1 MLATT
6 PKPDNNEIRF
16 EYQNSP
22 INFQDLSNSANGGI
36 VITMSSMPLLT
47 VRDLKVRFKTT
58 RGLLEA
64 VNGASFDIKKG
75 ELYGIVG
82 ESGSGKSVTALSIL
96 DILPPNALITE
107 GQILFKGS
115 DLLTLKDRDMR
126 AIRGNKISMV
136 FQDALASF
144 DPVFTIA
151 NQIGEAVR
159 IHRKM
164 NNRQLSKHIESLLT
178 SVGIP
183 EPKSRK
189 DQYPHQFSGG
199 MKQRAMSAMALS
211 NNPELI
217 IADEPT
223 TSLDVTIQAQLMDLF
238 KDLKD
243 RLGISIL
250 LITHDMGLI
259 AEVCDRVSVM
269 YGGFIL
275 ETADV
280 FSLFRDPKHPYTRGL
295 IDSIPSL
302 DKDAKTLISIPG
314 KVPDPLELPSGCVFE
329 PRCSYATEICSH
341 DNPPLLDLNDGTKV
355 ACYRVQKEE
364 I

>member
-1 MLATT
+1 
-6 PKPDNNEIRF
+6 
-16 EYQNSP
+16 
-22 INFQDLSNSANGGI
+22 
-36 VITMSSMPLLT
+36 MSSTPLLS
-47 VRDLKVRFKTT
+47 VRDLQVQFKTLHGT
-58 RGLLEA
+58 VAA
-64 VNGASFDIKKG
+64 VNGVNFDIEKG

-96 DILPPNALITE
+96 NILPPNGRIDS
-107 GQILFKGS
+107 GQIRYMDS
-115 DLLTLKDRDMR
+115 DLLTLEDHQMR
-126 AIRGNKISMV
+126 AIRGNEIAMV

-159 IHRKM
+159 IHRKISTS
-164 NNRQLSKHIESLLT
+164 QLNDLIIQQLT

-183 EPKSRK
+183 EPQVRK

-211 NNPELI
+211 NKPSLI

-238 KDLKD
+238 MHLKES
-243 RLGISIL
+243 LGVSIL

-269 YGGFIL
+269 YAGFIL

-280 FSLFRDPKHPYTRGL
+280 FSLFKEPKHPYTRGL

-302 DKDAKTLISIPG
+302 DKDIDTLVSIPG
-314 KVPDPLELPSGCVFE
+314 RVPSPMELPTGCVFQ
-329 PRCSYATEICSH
+329 PRCSYAEEAC
-341 DNPPLLDLNDGTKV
+341 LLGMPKLQSLENGTTV
-355 ACYRVQKEE
+355 ACFRVQKGE

>member
-1 MLATT
+1 
-6 PKPDNNEIRF
+6 
-16 EYQNSP
+16 
-22 INFQDLSNSANGGI
+22 
-36 VITMSSMPLLT
+36 MPLLSIQ
-47 VRDLKVRFKTT
+47 DLRVQFRTP
-58 RGLLEA
+58 RGVLEA
-64 VNGASFDIKKG
+64 VNGVSFDVGEG

-96 DILPPNALITE
+96 NILPPNARIID
-107 GQILFKGS
+107 GQILFRGS
-115 DLLTLKDRDMR
+115 DLLTLPNRR
-126 AIRGNKISMV
+126 LRSIRGNAIAMV

-164 NNRQLSKHIESLLT
+164 NSRMLNEHIVDLLM

-183 EPKSRK
+183 EPKLRK

-211 NNPELI
+211 NSPALI

-223 TSLDVTIQAQLMDLF
+223 TSLDVTIQAQLMELF
-238 KDLKD
+238 KDLKE
-243 RLGISIL
+243 RLGVSIV

-269 YGGFIL
+269 YSGFIF

-280 FSLFRDPKHPYTRGL
+280 FSLFKNPRHPYTRGL

-302 DKDAKTLISIPG
+302 DKSTKNLVSIPG
-314 KVPDPLELPSGCVFE
+314 RMPNPLELPNCCIFQ
-329 PRCSYATEICSH
+329 PRCSFASEICSAGR
-341 DNPPLLDLNDGTKV
+341 PSLQRLEDGTRV
-355 ACYRVQKEE
+355 ACYRVQRGE

>member
-1 MLATT
+1 
-6 PKPDNNEIRF
+6 
-16 EYQNSP
+16 
-22 INFQDLSNSANGGI
+22 
-36 VITMSSMPLLT
+36 MSSMPLLS
-47 VRDLKVRFKTT
+47 VQDLRVQFRTP

-64 VNGASFDIKKG
+64 VNGASFDVEKG

-96 DILPPNALITE
+96 NILPPNARIID

-115 DLLTLKDRDMR
+115 DILTLEDRQIR
-126 AIRGNKISMV
+126 SIRGNAIAMV

-164 NNRQLSKHIESLLT
+164 SSRQLDEHIVSLLM

-183 EPKSRK
+183 EPKLRK

-211 NNPELI
+211 NSPALI

-223 TSLDVTIQAQLMDLF
+223 TSLDVTIQAQLMELF
-238 KDLKD
+238 KDLKE
-243 RLGISIL
+243 RLGVSIV

-280 FSLFRDPKHPYTRGL
+280 FSLFKNPRHPYTRGL

-302 DKDAKTLISIPG
+302 DKDTKALASIPG
-314 KVPDPLELPSGCVFE
+314 RVPNPLELPTCCVFQ
-329 PRCSYATEICSH
+329 PRCSFAREICSAGR
-341 DNPPLLDLNDGTKV
+341 PPLQSLEDGTRV
-355 ACYRVQKEE
+355 ACYRVQRGE

>member
-1 MLATT
+1 MAST
-6 PKPDNNEIRF
+6 
-16 EYQNSP
+16 
-22 INFQDLSNSANGGI
+22 
-36 VITMSSMPLLT
+36 PLLSIN
-47 VRDLKVRFKTT
+47 DLKVQFKTT

-64 VNGASFDIKKG
+64 VNGASFNIKKG
-75 ELYGIVG
+75 EIYGIVG

-96 DILPPNALITE
+96 NILPPNARIDK

-115 DLLTLKDRDMR
+115 DLLTLKDCDMR
-126 AIRGNKISMV
+126 SIRGNTIAMV

-159 IHRKM
+159 IHRNM
-164 NNRQLSKHIESLLT
+164 NNTQLNEHIVSLLT

-238 KDLKD
+238 KDLKE

-280 FSLFRDPKHPYTRGL
+280 FSLFKDPKHPYTRGL
-295 IDSIPSL
+295 INAIPSL
-302 DKDAKTLISIPG
+302 DKDAKTLVSIPG

-329 PRCSYATEICSH
+329 PRCSYARDICSH
-341 DNPPLLDLNDGTKV
+341 GTPPLLTLKDGTKV

>member
-1 MLATT
+1 
-6 PKPDNNEIRF
+6 
-16 EYQNSP
+16 
-22 INFQDLSNSANGGI
+22 
-36 VITMSSMPLLT
+36 MPLLS
-47 VRDLKVRFKTT
+47 VQNLKVRFRTS

-64 VNGASFDIKKG
+64 VNGASFDFNEG

-96 DILPPNALITE
+96 NILPPNATITD
-107 GQILFKGS
+107 GRILFKGL
-115 DLLTLKDRDMR
+115 DLLTLTGRQLR
-126 AIRGNKISMV
+126 SIRGNDIGMI

-151 NQIGEAVR
+151 NQIEEAVR
-159 IHRKM
+159 IHQKISS
-164 NNRQLSKHIESLLT
+164 RQLDEHIIHLLT

-183 EPKSRK
+183 EPKERK

-211 NNPELI
+211 NSPALI

-223 TSLDVTIQAQLMDLF
+223 TSLDVTIQAQIMDLF
-238 KDLKD
+238 KDLKE
-243 RLGISIL
+243 RSGVSIL

-259 AEVCDRVSVM
+259 AELCDRVSVM
-269 YGGFIL
+269 YAGFIL

-280 FSLFRDPKHPYTRGL
+280 FSLFKNPRHPYTRGL

-302 DKDAKTLISIPG
+302 DRDIETLKSIPG
-314 KVPDPLELPSGCVFE
+314 KVPNPLELPPYCVFR
-329 PRCSYATEICSH
+329 PRCSFVTDICSF
-341 DNPPLLDLNDGTKV
+341 DRPPLQSLKDGTKV
-355 ACYRVQKEE
+355 ACYRVQKGE

>member
-1 MLATT
+1 M
-6 PKPDNNEIRF
+6 
-16 EYQNSP
+16 SP
-22 INFQDLSNSANGGI
+22 
-36 VITMSSMPLLT
+36 MPLLS
-47 VRDLKVRFKTT
+47 VQDLKIRFKTPL
-58 RGLLEA
+58 GLIEA
-64 VNGASFDIKKG
+64 VNGASFDVEKG

-96 DILPPNALITE
+96 NILPPNAEIID
-107 GQILFKGS
+107 GRILFKDS
-115 DLLTLKDRDMR
+115 DLLTLEDRQIR
-126 AIRGNKISMV
+126 SIRGNTIAMV

-144 DPVFTIA
+144 DPVFSIA

-164 NNRQLSKHIESLLT
+164 SSRQLDEHIVSLLM

-183 EPKSRK
+183 EPKLRK

-211 NNPELI
+211 NNPALI

-223 TSLDVTIQAQLMDLF
+223 TSLDVTIQAQLMELF
-238 KDLKD
+238 KDLKE
-243 RLGISIL
+243 RLGVSIV

-280 FSLFRDPKHPYTRGL
+280 FSLFKNPRHPYTRGL

-302 DKDAKTLISIPG
+302 DKDTETLVSIPG
-314 KVPDPLELPSGCVFE
+314 KVPDPLELPTGCVFQ
-329 PRCSYATEICSH
+329 PRCTFAREICSV
-341 DNPPLLDLNDGTKV
+341 DRPPFQSLADGTKV
-355 ACYRVQKEE
+355 ACYRVQRGE

>member
-1 MLATT
+1 M
-6 PKPDNNEIRF
+6 
-16 EYQNSP
+16 SP
-22 INFQDLSNSANGGI
+22 S
-36 VITMSSMPLLT
+36 PLLS
-47 VRDLKVRFKTT
+47 VRDLNVQFKTS

-64 VNGASFDIKKG
+64 VNGVGFQVEKG

-96 DILPPNALITE
+96 NILPPNARIAD
-107 GQILFKGS
+107 GQIFFKGS
-115 DLLTLKDRDMR
+115 NLLTLADRR
-126 AIRGNKISMV
+126 IRSIRGNEIAMI

-159 IHRKM
+159 IHRKV
-164 NNRQLSKHIESLLT
+164 NGRQLDEHIVNLLT

-183 EPKSRK
+183 EPKVRK

-211 NNPELI
+211 NNPSLI

-223 TSLDVTIQAQLMDLF
+223 TSLDVTIQAQLMELF
-238 KDLKD
+238 KDLKE
-243 RLGISIL
+243 RLGVSIL

-280 FSLFRDPKHPYTRGL
+280 FSLFQNPKHPYTRGL

-302 DKDAKTLISIPG
+302 DKDREALVSIPG
-314 KVPDPLELPSGCVFE
+314 KVPNPLDLPPYCIFQ
-329 PRCSYATEICSH
+329 PRCAFACGDCSV
-341 DNPPLLDLNDGTKV
+341 DRPPLLEMKDGTKV
-355 ACYRVQKEE
+355 ACYRVQRGE

>member
-1 MLATT
+1 
-6 PKPDNNEIRF
+6 
-16 EYQNSP
+16 
-22 INFQDLSNSANGGI
+22 
-36 VITMSSMPLLT
+36 MSSQPLLEIC
-47 VRDLKVRFKTT
+47 DLRVRFNTA

-64 VNGASFDIKKG
+64 VNGASFEIKKG

-96 DILPPNALITE
+96 NILPPNARITE
-107 GQILFKGS
+107 GRIQFKGS
-115 DLLTLKDRDMR
+115 DLLALKDREMR
-126 AIRGNKISMV
+126 PIRGNSIAMV

-151 NQIGEAVR
+151 SQIGEAVR

-164 NNRQLSKHIESLLT
+164 SNGELNQHIVNLLT

-183 EPKSRK
+183 EAKSRK

-269 YGGFIL
+269 YSGFIL

-280 FSLFRDPKHPYTRGL
+280 FSLFEDPKHPYTRGL

-302 DKDAKTLISIPG
+302 DKETKTLVSIPG
-314 KVPDPLELPSGCVFE
+314 KVPNPIELPSGCVFE
-329 PRCSYATEICSH
+329 PRCSFADEKCSQSM
-341 DNPPLLDLNDGTKV
+341 PPLLDMKDGTKV
-355 ACYRVQKEE
+355 ACYRVQQGE

>member
-1 MLATT
+1 MTSASQPNGD
-6 PKPDNNEIRF
+6 PKVP
-16 EYQNSP
+16 
-22 INFQDLSNSANGGI
+22 
-36 VITMSSMPLLT
+36 SSVARCLRTASDVVLTDAMVSVPLLS
-47 VRDLKVRFKTT
+47 VRDLHIQFNTPS
-58 RGLLEA
+58 GILDA
-64 VNGASFDIKKG
+64 VNGISFDIEKG

-82 ESGSGKSVTALSIL
+82 ESGSGKSVTALGIL
-96 DILPPNALITE
+96 RILAPNARMQ
-107 GQILFKGS
+107 GQIIYRQT
-115 DLLTLKDRDMR
+115 DLLKLNDRQLR
-126 AIRGNKISMV
+126 SIRGNHIAMV
-136 FQDALASF
+136 FQDAMASF

-164 NNRQLSKHIESLLT
+164 NTRQLNDHIVSLLGN
-178 SVGIP
+178 VGIP
-183 EPKSRK
+183 DPRRRK

-211 NNPELI
+211 NNPALI

-223 TSLDVTIQAQLMDLF
+223 TALDVTIQAQLMALF
-238 KDLKD
+238 KDLKE

-280 FSLFRDPKHPYTRGL
+280 FDLFRDPKHPYTRGL
-295 IDSIPSL
+295 IASIPSL
-302 DKDAKTLISIPG
+302 DKTAKTLVSIPG
-314 KVPDPLELPSGCVFE
+314 KVPNPLNLPPGCVFQ
-329 PRCSYATEICSH
+329 PRCPYADERCQGGR
-341 DNPPLLDLNDGTKV
+341 PPLTALADGTKV
-355 ACYRVQKEE
+355 ACYRVPNGE

>member
-1 MLATT
+1 
-6 PKPDNNEIRF
+6 
-16 EYQNSP
+16 
-22 INFQDLSNSANGGI
+22 
-36 VITMSSMPLLT
+36 MSSMPLLS
-47 VRDLKVRFKTT
+47 VQDLRVQFRTP

-64 VNGASFDIKKG
+64 VNGASFDVEKG

-96 DILPPNALITE
+96 NILPPNARIID

-115 DLLTLKDRDMR
+115 DILTLEDRQIR
-126 AIRGNKISMV
+126 SIRGNAIAMV

-164 NNRQLSKHIESLLT
+164 SSRQLDEHIVSLLM

-183 EPKSRK
+183 EPKLRK

-211 NNPELI
+211 NSPALI

-223 TSLDVTIQAQLMDLF
+223 TSLDVTIQAQLMELF
-238 KDLKD
+238 KDLKE
-243 RLGISIL
+243 RLGVSIV

-280 FSLFRDPKHPYTRGL
+280 FALFKNPRHPYTRGL

-302 DKDAKTLISIPG
+302 DKDTKALASIPG
-314 KVPDPLELPSGCVFE
+314 RVPNPLELPTCCVFQ
-329 PRCSYATEICSH
+329 PRCSFAREICSAGR
-341 DNPPLLDLNDGTKV
+341 PPLQSLEDGTRV
-355 ACYRVQKEE
+355 ACYRVQRGE

>member
-1 MLATT
+1 M
-6 PKPDNNEIRF
+6 
-16 EYQNSP
+16 SP
-22 INFQDLSNSANGGI
+22 
-36 VITMSSMPLLT
+36 MPLLS
-47 VRDLKVRFKTT
+47 VQDLKVQFQTP

-64 VNGASFDIKKG
+64 VNGVSFDVEKG

-96 DILPPNALITE
+96 NILPPNARIVD
-107 GQILFKGS
+107 GRILFKGS
-115 DLLTLKDRDMR
+115 DLLTLEDRR
-126 AIRGNKISMV
+126 IRSIRGNDIAMV

-164 NNRQLSKHIESLLT
+164 SSRQLDEHIVSLLM

-183 EPKSRK
+183 EPKLRK

-211 NNPELI
+211 NSPALI

-223 TSLDVTIQAQLMDLF
+223 TSLDVTIQAQLMELF

-243 RLGISIL
+243 RLGVSIV

-269 YGGFIL
+269 YGGFIF

-280 FSLFRDPKHPYTRGL
+280 FSLFKHPKHPYTRGL
-295 IDSIPSL
+295 IGSIPSL
-302 DKDAKTLISIPG
+302 DKDTETLVSIPG
-314 KVPDPLELPSGCVFE
+314 RVPNPLELPPCCVFQ
-329 PRCSYATEICSH
+329 PRCSFAREICSLGR
-341 DNPPLLDLNDGTKV
+341 PPLVGLEDGTKV
-355 ACYRVQKEE
+355 ACYRVQRGE